1 VKEVSLESGDWSVLR
16 DLVMPIDYFAAS
28 SAEPD
33 APSRPM
39 YSRAVASAPP
49 PPSQLQ
55 APAEQHPEL
64 DAALRELNFHIYS
77 PKMRLLVERAAIV
90 AGCDEATLIHG
101 ETGTG
106 KELVAKLVHRLSP
119 RRNHKMVTLN
129 CGAIPQDL
137 AESQLFGHV
146 RGGFTG
152 AVTDRQGVFEAAH
165 GGTLF
170 LDEIGELAPACQAKI
185 LRAVQFGEFEKVG
198 SAKTIRV
205 NVRVIA
211 ATHRNLKKEIAKGG
225 FRNDLYQRLN
235 ILGLEIPPLRER
247 SSEIP
252 ELAVALLKDI
262 NARRQ
267 QARQI
272 SKEGLRRLELH
283 EWPGNVREL
292 DAALR
297 RSVAFATGPVLRP
310 EDILIDNSSPSTD
323 PFRSLPE
330 PTPDFKLERFL
341 EQARAHLILR
351 ALEKAGGNQT
361 AAAALLGI
369 SKQAVSKFISDN
381 RR

>member
-1 VKEVSLESGDWSVLR
+1 
-16 DLVMPIDYFAAS
+16 
-28 SAEPD
+28 
-33 APSRPM
+33 
-39 YSRAVASAPP
+39 
-49 PPSQLQ
+49 
-55 APAEQHPEL
+55 
-64 DAALRELNFHIYS
+64 
-77 PKMRLLVERAAIV
+77 
-90 AGCDEATLIHG
+90 
-101 ETGTG
+101 
-106 KELVAKLVHRLSP
+106 
-119 RRNHKMVTLN
+119 
-129 CGAIPQDL
+129 
-137 AESQLFGHV
+137 
-146 RGGFTG
+146 
-152 AVTDRQGVFEAAH
+152 
-165 GGTLF
+165 
-170 LDEIGELAPACQAKI
+170 
-185 LRAVQFGEFEKVG
+185 VQFGEFEKVG

-252 ELAVALLKDI
+252 ELALALLKDI